1 MNYEDYKESVENKT
15 NLDLMKDIE
24 LGKYKCEAG
33 PLERNIDW
41 GELKERFEKMAVRPV
56 EEPKEV
62 TYIDRMRFE
71 RHELCTKLN
80 KLIKFQITETFKN
93 LDDFQKEHLSIQCYL
108 MQRYL
113 EVLNDRIIYELELN
127 DKK

>member
-15 NLDLMKDIE
+15 NLDLMKDVE

-56 EEPKEV
+56 EEPKKISYV
-62 TYIDRMRFE
+62 DRMKIE
-71 RHELCTKLN
+71 RNELRIKLEKLNEFKETKL
-80 KLIKFQITETFKN
+80 FEN
-93 LDDFQKEHLSIQCYL
+93 LDDFQKEQLFIQCHL

-113 EVLNDRIIYELELN
+113 EVLNDRIRYELELN